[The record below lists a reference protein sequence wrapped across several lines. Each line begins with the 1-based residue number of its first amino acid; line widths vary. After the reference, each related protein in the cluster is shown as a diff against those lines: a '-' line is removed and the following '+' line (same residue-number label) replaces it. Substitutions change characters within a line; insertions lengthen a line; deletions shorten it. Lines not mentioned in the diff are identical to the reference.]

1 MERNRLRKWQMWFKN
16 FKVKLIAS
24 FVVILVIPA
33 IAVGSFALD
42 SSKSELREQM
52 MIGASS
58 NVELLNSII
67 DGMIEPKLNDV
78 MYYSHRINSSY
89 YRNGSAQELTA
100 LLEEYM
106 KLHTDAS
113 SILVG
118 TSDGKFYRSPAQKMA
133 ADYDPRTRDWYA
145 NAIKNKGVPY
155 ISAPFVSAATG
166 EVTITVTQATDDG
179 SGVVGVGLNLNQLK
193 EQAEKIRIGS
203 EGYIVLLDGAH
214 KYISH
219 PQIKAG
225 EEAAEPFWDRL
236 YGSDNASFD
245 YELDGR
251 AKHMYFTTN
260 KLTGWKIAGTLNTSE
275 ITDSLLP
282 IFYNTLLTIAV
293 CLVVGGILIYIV
305 MRSIVQPVRRLKN
318 QAILVSRG
326 DLRESLRVDSA
337 DEIGQL
343 GVAFNEMQASLR
355 TLIQSVN
362 ASAEHVAASSEEL
375 TASAKQTS
383 EASEQV
389 SVAVQEIASGAEKQT
404 NELDANVGS
413 LEEISIGVTRIAE
426 RSAAVADLS
435 AKSSLQAESGGESVR
450 MTVTQMRSIAQSV
463 AESDRIIRELHER
476 SLEIGEISGA
486 IREIASQTNLLALNA
501 SIEAAR
507 AGEHGQGF
515 SVVAGEVR
523 KLAEQSESF
532 TQRIF
537 SLIAE
542 IREGAESSVTTMT
555 KVSEEVESGLRVSE
569 ETIQKFERIIADM
582 KETAPQ
588 MEDISATA
596 QQIAAGIHEVT
607 SGAKELA
614 VIATGNAATS
624 EQVAASAEEQLA
636 SMEEISSSAESLSRM
651 SEELR
656 ALINRFQV

>member
-1 MERNRLRKWQMWFKN
+1 MERNRLRKWQMRFKN

-24 FVVILVIPA
+24 FVVILVLPA

-78 MYYSHRINSSY
+78 MYYSHKINSSY

-100 LLEEYM
+100 LLEEYI

-118 TSDGKFYRSPAQKMA
+118 TSDGKFYRSPAQQMA
-133 ADYDPRTRDWYA
+133 ADYDPRTRDWYV

-155 ISAPFVSAATG
+155 ISAPFVSAASG
-166 EVTITVTQATDDG
+166 EVTITITQATDDG
-179 SGVVGVGLNLNQLK
+179 SGVVGVGLNLNELK

-203 EGYIVLLDGAH
+203 EGYVVLLDGAR

-219 PQIKAG
+219 PQAKAG
-225 EEAAEPFWDRL
+225 EDAAEPFWARL
-236 YGSDNASFD
+236 YESDNASFD

-260 KLTGWKIAGTLNTSE
+260 KLTGWKIAGTLYTSE
-275 ITDSLLP
+275 ITDSLRP
-282 IFYNTLLTIAV
+282 IFYNTLLTVAV
-293 CLVVGGILIYIV
+293 CLVVGGILIYFV
-305 MRSIVQPVRRLKN
+305 MRSI
-318 QAILVSRG
+318 A
-326 DLRESLRVDSA
+326 
-337 DEIGQL
+337 
-343 GVAFNEMQASLR
+343 
-355 TLIQSVN
+355 
-362 ASAEHVAASSEEL
+362 H
-375 TASAKQTS
+375 
-383 EASEQV
+383 
-389 SVAVQEIASGAEKQT
+389 
-404 NELDANVGS
+404 
-413 LEEISIGVTRIAE
+413 
-426 RSAAVADLS
+426 
-435 AKSSLQAESGGESVR
+435 
-450 MTVTQMRSIAQSV
+450 SV

-555 KVSEEVESGLRVSE
+555 RVSEEVESGLRLSE
-569 ETIQKFERIIADM
+569 ETILKFERIVADM
-582 KETAPQ
+582 KETTPQ

-614 VIATGNAATS
+614 AIATGNAATS

>member
-1 MERNRLRKWQMWFKN
+1 MRKWQMWFKN